1 MHLDFAL
8 GEREYYG
15 EPNEGYLAPYAVY
28 WRLNF
33 FKWREFVWM
42 LYGVE
47 ISPFLAMKII
57 T

>member
-1 MHLDFAL
+1 MHLHFAL

-15 EPNEGYLAPYAVY
+15 EPNEGYLAPHAVY

-33 FKWREFVWM
+33 LKWREFVWM

-47 ISPFLAMKII
+47 ISLFLTMKII